1 MTPGAIL
8 RASCCWAFINQA
20 HGAVSPPASRD
31 PAVVPVAKLA
41 LKGGDSSGRG
51 WSWESVPVS
60 ELPACGRVF
69 LLPPACLPPPT
80 SPAVKP
86 LLLTLGRAI
95 HCGKGWQGEGG
106 TDPLGLGWHLESGQL
121 TCLLVPVLQTGA
133 VLRSTKMTPPGGGH
147 LERQAGGWAPSLNS
161 EPLEPTV
168 SGAPSLLGGPRC
180 RPSTAVEA

>member
-69 LLPPACLPPPT
+69 LLPPACLPPRPP

-95 HCGKGWQGEGG
+95 HCGKEWQGVGG

-133 VLRSTKMTPPGGGH
+133 VLSTKMTPRVGDTWRG
-147 LERQAGGWAPSLNS
+147 RQ
-161 EPLEPTV
+161 E
-168 SGAPSLLGGPRC
+168 GGP
-180 RPSTAVEA
+180 PASTLSP